1 MILFKV
7 QYTDAENKE
16 LDISDEEYE
25 KLSDKE
31 KENFW
36 QRYGEI
42 TQAAMKR
49 YFISLGGSK
58 DAIISDVKEI
68 LEAVTLD
75 DFRQWQQSNHHL
87 PAMTEHKEEYEQFCI
102 FLFGIISDQLEAI
115 TFYKLPLDEMGK
127 KLSDLI
133 HKAAATYFKKPAD
146 FEFHLVPNNTKN
158 DDEAEQE
165 KTNITAGQ
173 EISEKVS
180 TAKLST
186 TAIQAKTEIIA
197 EVKEGDKTS
206 LYSPPKSKFDMAR
219 QGIATNNFTKFTK
232 TKNNSKGNT
241 TIDPVTGD
249 VTISQKDYTVRIS
262 NFEELADLKTSTHQL
277 LDALTVK
284 LTETGAKSPIITL
297 SLEEYMEK
305 RKIKD
310 KKEARKQVEAD
321 LDILFNAKISFK
333 EKRKKGKEP
342 NFHDIRIIDS
352 KGIKNG
358 IITVSFGT
366 AFYNILLGYPAMP
379 FPTKL
384 FEFNSKYNPHSYY
397 LLRKISEHKYM
408 NAKKKNENIIA
419 VETLL
424 SIVPDIPSYD
434 EIMKTDRAVTRRIIE
449 PFERDMD
456 AFGDVLKWK
465 YCHRNNTPLTDEELK
480 SFDYND
486 FINSLIYI
494 EWDNYPDQTARLE
507 RKAERQEQA
516 KQKKKKTTA
525 KA

>member
-31 KENFW
+31 QKDFW

-49 YFISLGGSK
+49 YCISLGGSK

-87 PAMTEHKEEYEQFCI
+87 PAVTEHKEEYDQYCI

-115 TFYKLPLDEMGK
+115 AFYNLPLEEMGE

-133 HKAAATYFKKPAD
+133 HKAAATHFKKPTD
-146 FEFHLVPNNTKN
+146 FEFHLVSNNITKR
-158 DDEAEQE
+158 
-165 KTNITAGQ
+165 KRGNITAAVKDGG
-173 EISEKVS
+173 K
-180 TAKLST
+180 T
-186 TAIQAKTEIIA
+186 T
-197 EVKEGDKTS
+197 
-206 LYSPPKSKFDMAR
+206 LYSGTGFNTIR
-219 QGIATNNFTKFTK
+219 QGGATNALTKVK
-232 TKNNSKGNT
+232 TNQKYN
-241 TIDPVTGD
+241 IDPITGTA
-249 VTISQKDYTVRIS
+249 TISQGNLTITIP
-262 NFEELADLKTSTHQL
+262 NFTELAGLKTSTYQL

-284 LTETGAKSPIITL
+284 LTEAGAKSPIVAL
-297 SLEEYMEK
+297 SLEEYMKK
-305 RKIKD
+305 RKIKN
-310 KKEARKQVEAD
+310 KKEARKQVADD

-333 EKRKKGKEP
+333 EKRKKGKELD
-342 NFHDIRIIDS
+342 FHDIRIIDS

-366 AFYNILLGYPAMP
+366 AFYNILLGYPVMHYP
-379 FPTKL
+379 EQL
-384 FEFNSKYNPHSYY
+384 FALSSKRNPNSFY
-397 LLRKISEHKYM
+397 LLRKIAEHKNM
-408 NAKKKNENIIA
+408 NVEKKNEDIIA
-419 VETLL
+419 VKTLL
-424 SIVPDIPSYD
+424 SIAPNIPSYD
-434 EIMKTDRAVTRRIIE
+434 EVMKADRHIDQRIIK

-456 AFGDVLKWK
+456 AFSDTLKWT
-465 YCHRNNTPLTDEELK
+465 YCHSNNTPLTDKELK
-480 SFDYND
+480 SLDYSV
-486 FINSLIYI
+486 FITLLIKT
-494 EWDNYPDQTARLE
+494 EWNKYPDQTARLE